1 MKIRPHRDRI
11 VVKVLDAD
19 TVSAGGI
26 VIPDAAAEKPN
37 KGKVIAVGTGRLTEA
52 GTTVPMD
59 VKLDD
64 IVLYGKHAGQNVK
77 VNGEEFLILIEDDVM
92 AVIEE

>member
-37 KGKVIAVGTGRLTEA
+37 KGRVVAVGSGRLTEA
-52 GTTVPMD
+52 GTVVPME
-59 VKLDD
+59 VKQQD
-64 IVLYGKHAGQNVK
+64 IVLFGKHAGQNVK